1 MQDWALIGV
10 VLGLLSLA
18 TMVGRWLRRQ
28 KRFCVDPQVVDTFNA
43 QIQAWW
49 FFCLVVAVAFF
60 SSALTVFLFGLLSFW
75 ALREFI
81 TLTPSGMG
89 DHRALFWVFF
99 FFTPMQFILVAQDNY
114 GLYSIMIPVYAFLFI
129 QTRVAMSGESNRYLE
144 RVAKIQC
151 ALMVCVYCLS
161 YAPALL
167 YLDLGS
173 DAGGND
179 VGANRVEGL
188 ANARLLLFFITMVLF
203 SEVLQFVWGKLQG
216 QHIIAESI
224 DQSRTWEGLLG
235 GAVSTGLLGSTL
247 YWATPF
253 EHWWLAAVMSMLIA
267 VMASAGAMTMAA
279 IKRDRGEVRSGTLVE
294 GHGGVLDRIDAVCFA
309 APVFYHIT
317 RYYFGGGS

>member
-1 MQDWALIGV
+1 MVQDWALVGV
-10 VLGLLSLA
+10 VLGLLGLA
-18 TMVGRWLRRQ
+18 TLVGHWLRRQ
-28 KRFCVDPQVVDTFNA
+28 AVFGVDPQVVDTFNA
-43 QIQAWW
+43 RIQAWW

-60 SSALTVFLFGLLSFW
+60 SPWLTVLLFGLLSFW

-99 FFTPMQFILVAQDNY
+99 FFTPMQFILVARNNY
-114 GLYSIMIPVYAFLFI
+114 ELYSVMIPVYAFLFI
-129 QTRVAMSGESNRYLE
+129 QARVAISGESYRFLE

-167 YLDLGS
+167 YLNFGDDLGK
-173 DAGGND
+173 
-179 VGANRVEGL
+179 R
-188 ANARLLLFFITMVLF
+188 ANARLLFFFITIVLF
-203 SEVLQFVWGKLQG
+203 SELLQFVWGKLQG
-216 QHIIAESI
+216 KHIIAESI
-224 DQSRTWEGLLG
+224 DGSRTWEGLLG

-253 EHWWLAAVMSMLIA
+253 QNWWVSAAMSLLIA

-279 IKRDRGEVRSGTLVE
+279 IKSDRGEVRSGTLIE

-309 APVFYHIT
+309 APVFFHVT
-317 RYYFGGGS
+317 RYFFAT